1 MNEGSDAR
9 VVLLVARREFV
20 TRVRSRVFVIGT
32 VLSIVALAGYAAF
45 QLLVLDRINTT
56 PSFTVGFT
64 ADARPLAQQ
73 LQAAS
78 PTLGVIVHVRLVPGA
93 SEGEGQV
100 RAGTLDALV
109 TGAPSAPQVIVQSR
123 LDPSLR
129 SALDGLVRA
138 EVLDGELRSAGL
150 DPAAVQAR
158 ANAAS
163 VRVHVLQPPK
173 PNGNQQPIVG
183 VVIALLLYLFLQIYG
198 TQIAQG
204 IVVEKASR
212 VVEILLSTVRPA
224 QILIGKVVGIG
235 LVGLLQLLIIGAA
248 GLVVTLPTGVLTIP
262 AAAGG
267 AVAGGVLW
275 FILGFLL
282 YGLLLAM
289 AAAPVSRTEEAQ
301 GASLPVVMLL
311 VVAWVLAPSLL
322 LPYELTLQSGG
333 TPPAGMVTAA
343 TVVSLLPPFA
353 PVLMP
358 IRIAAEAVPAWQLA
372 LSVALALVSIGAA
385 AWAASRVYANSVLRF
400 GARVPFIEAFRS
412 R

>member
-1 MNEGSDAR
+1 MVHERA
-9 VVLLVARREFV
+9 V
-20 TRVRSRVFVIGT
+20 
-32 VLSIVALAGYAAF
+32 
-45 QLLVLDRINTT
+45 
-56 PSFTVGFT
+56 
-64 ADARPLAQQ
+64 ADAAQ
-73 LQAAS
+73 
-78 PTLGVIVHVRLVPGA
+78 
-93 SEGEGQV
+93 GESQV

-109 TGAPSAPQVIVQSR
+109 TGSPSAPQVIVESR
-123 LDPSLR
+123 LDPGLR
-129 SALDGLVRA
+129 SALGGLVRA
-138 EVLDGELRSAGL
+138 EVLDGELHAAGL

-163 VRVHVLQPPK
+163 VQVHVLQPPK
-173 PNGNQQPIVG
+173 PNGDQQPIVG

-212 VVEILLSTVRPA
+212 VVEILLSTLRPA
-224 QILIGKVVGIG
+224 QILLGKVVGIG

-248 GLVVTLPTGVLTIP
+248 GLAVTLPTGVLTIP

-275 FILGFLL
+275 FILGFLF

-301 GASLPVVMLL
+301 SASLPVVMLL

-322 LPYELTLQSGG
+322 LPYELTIQSGG
-333 TPPAGMVTAA
+333 TPSAGMATASTVT
-343 TVVSLLPPFA
+343 SLLPPFA

-358 IRIAAEAVPAWQLA
+358 IRIAAEDVPAWQLA
-372 LSVALALVSIGAA
+372 LSVALMVAAIGAA

-400 GARVPFIEAFRS
+400 GARVPLLEALRS